1 MIVLQDCYAAEKREV
16 RQFQLTAW
24 PDHGVPDHP
33 TPLLFFM
40 RRVKSMTP
48 PECRCA
54 HNPRTSQQAALY
66 LCGNHVTTTCMCN
79 ICMVLVLADT
89 FRQMICN
96 R

>member
-33 TPLLFFM
+33 TPLLLFM

-48 PECRCA
+48 PECGPLVIHCRCA
-54 HNPRTSQQAALY
+54 RLSSYVTASRSLSVQY
-66 LCGNHVTTTCMCN
+66 LLSIG
-79 ICMVLVLADT
+79 IS
-89 FRQMICN
+89 
-96 R
+96 